1 MRSNR
6 RRALLALS
14 VPILASAIALSGCT
28 SGSSSPSASTA
39 KETLTLGMTADIT
52 GWDPS
57 NQPPYQNYPAEAVW
71 DTLIRCDA
79 NGKPQPGLATEWK
92 ISDDQR
98 TLSTTLRTGQK
109 FSDGTPADS
118 AAVKATFDFAASTG
132 AGSARYKDL
141 KVEAPDATHVSLTWP
156 TPNPLI
162 VLNTCNVPIMTPQT
176 VASKNFTTP
185 VGSGPYTLDK
195 AGTTTG
201 SQYSFTKNDAY
212 WDAKEYPY
220 KKLVVKVITS
230 DTAVLNALKTGQIDG
245 SLITTATLN
254 QAKSSAG
261 VKIYTPKGPNTT
273 RLLITDHLRKVIPA
287 PGNLKVR
294 QAMNMVFDK
303 QAVADKLYLGNAVP
317 AWQIFKP
324 GSDAYIAD
332 MKDPYPYDVAKAKQ
346 LMAEAGYPN
355 GFTLTIPVIAN
366 TGVEQLMPYVTQQ
379 LGQIGI
385 KVEQK
390 ALSGPNMYNDLL
402 GGKYPV
408 PLWPL
413 GNYGES
419 LQDIYDYV
427 LQGGIW
433 NVEHQPDATVDK
445 LWNTITSTSG
455 AERTQAE
462 QQINQ
467 YITDQAWFVPMA
479 YPNNFYAYSD
489 KITVEP
495 TSDYAGLNPQ
505 LQNFK

>member
-14 VPILASAIALSGCT
+14 IPISAAIALSGCT
-28 SGSSSPSASTA
+28 SGPSSSPASTA

-57 NQPPYQNYPAEAVW
+57 NQPAYQNYPMEAIW

-79 NGKPQPGLATEWK
+79 NGKPTPGLATSWK

-98 TLSTTLRTGQK
+98 TLSATLRTGQK

-118 AAVKATFDFAASTG
+118 AAVKATFDYAANSG
-132 AGSARYKDL
+132 AGSARYKGL
-141 KVEAPDATHVSLTWP
+141 KVEAPDATHVSITWP
-156 TPNPLI
+156 TANPLI
-162 VLNTCNVPIMTPQT
+162 VLNTCNVAITTPKVLAT
-176 VASKNFTTP
+176 KSFTTP

-195 AGTTTG
+195 SGTTQG
-201 SQYSFTKNDAY
+201 SVYSFSKNNAY
-212 WDAKEYPY
+212 WDAKDYPY

-261 VKIYTPKGPNTT
+261 VKIYTLKGPETT
-273 RLLITDHLRKVIPA
+273 RLLITDHLGKVIPA
-287 PGNLKVR
+287 LGNVDVR
-294 QAMNMVFDK
+294 RAMNMVFDK
-303 QAVADKLYLGNAVP
+303 QAIADKLYLGNAAP
-317 AWQIFKP
+317 ASQIFKP
-324 GSDAYIAD
+324 GSDAYIAG
-332 MKDPYPYDVAKAKQ
+332 MKDPYPYDVAKAKA
-346 LMAEAGYPN
+346 LMKQAGYEK

-366 TGVEQLMPYVTQQ
+366 TGVDQLMPYVTQQ
-379 LGQIGI
+379 LGLINI

-433 NVEHQPDATVDK
+433 NVEHQPDATVDG
-445 LWNTITSTSG
+445 LWKTITMTSG
-455 AERTQAE
+455 DARTKAE
-462 QQINQ
+462 QQINS

-479 YPNNFYAYSD
+479 YPNSFYAYSS
-489 KITVEP
+489 KITVQP